1 MTARR
6 ETGYRPG
13 LRSVTSTG
21 GAARICQV
29 LRLAQVLGSRL
40 RDSAGFTPDFP
51 WGQIRGFSCV
61 VNIPR
66 VAPDVNAKRPGRQ
79 SEAKKL
85 RFHDVPLRPLDWW
98 SWVFGSGHFAR
109 EGVYMAWSWQ
119 YLTAEGVVVAELPDT
134 SMATEFPSQSDAETW
149 IGEVW
154 QTLLDAGIEQ
164 VLLLEEDRIVY
175 GPMGLR
181 PE

>member
-1 MTARR
+1 MT
-6 ETGYRPG
+6 
-13 LRSVTSTG
+13 
-21 GAARICQV
+21 
-29 LRLAQVLGSRL
+29 VLGFWHPRPI
-40 RDSAGFTPDFP
+40 GFHAVHF
-51 WGQIRGFSCV
+51 
-61 VNIPR
+61 
-66 VAPDVNAKRPGRQ
+66 A
-79 SEAKKL
+79 
-85 RFHDVPLRPLDWW
+85 
-98 SWVFGSGHFAR
+98 VFGHFAR

>member
-1 MTARR
+1 
-6 ETGYRPG
+6 
-13 LRSVTSTG
+13 
-21 GAARICQV
+21 
-29 LRLAQVLGSRL
+29 
-40 RDSAGFTPDFP
+40 
-51 WGQIRGFSCV
+51 
-61 VNIPR
+61 
-66 VAPDVNAKRPGRQ
+66 
-79 SEAKKL
+79 
-85 RFHDVPLRPLDWW
+85 
-98 SWVFGSGHFAR
+98 
-109 EGVYMAWSWQ
+109 MAWSWQ

-149 IGEVW
+149 NGEVW